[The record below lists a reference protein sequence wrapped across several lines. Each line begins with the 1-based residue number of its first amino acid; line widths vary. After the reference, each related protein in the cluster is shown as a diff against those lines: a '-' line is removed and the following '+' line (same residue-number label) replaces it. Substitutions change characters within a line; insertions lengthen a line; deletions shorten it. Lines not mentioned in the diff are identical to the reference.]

1 MSLQEALDRFLPQ
14 IEADLRAAVR
24 APHHSLAAYYG
35 MLHYHLGWTDASLQ
49 PIQANAGKRL
59 RPLLCLLACEAIGGD
74 PKQAL
79 PAASA
84 LELVH
89 NFSLVHDD
97 IQDGSPVRRGRRA
110 VWDIWG
116 PAHGINVGDGL
127 FVLAR
132 LSLDR
137 LGERDVPLNRQQA
150 ATLALDRACLAL
162 CEGQFF
168 DMTFEERLDV
178 DLDQYLWMIRHKTAA
193 LLAASAQLG
202 AIVATD
208 DAEQIGGYYRFGENL
223 GMAFQ
228 IQDDILGAWGDEQVT
243 GKSAATDIR
252 DRKKTLPVVYT
263 LNHAD
268 DHDAAQQLAEIY
280 RQEAPLDEPAIG
292 SALAILERV
301 GARRYAEEMAGAY
314 YHQALKSLDQAGPD
328 QTWVENAAQSHL
340 RELAASLLG
349 RAA

>member
-1 MSLQEALDRFLPQ
+1 MSLQSTFDHLLPL
-14 IEADLRAAVR
+14 IEEDLQKVVR
-24 APHHSLAAYYG
+24 VPHHSLAPYYG
-35 MLHYHLGWTDASLQ
+35 MLRYHLGWVDEMLQ
-49 PIQANAGKRL
+49 PVQSNSGKRL
-59 RPLLCLLACEAIGGD
+59 RPLLCLLACKAAGGD
-74 PKQAL
+74 AQQAL

-97 IQDGSPVRRGRRA
+97 IQDVSHFRRGRRT

-116 PAHGINVGDGL
+116 TAHGINVGDGL

-132 LSLDR
+132 LALHR
-137 LGERDVPLNRQQA
+137 LAERGVPQARQQA
-150 ATLALDRACLAL
+150 ASMALDQACLAL
-162 CEGQFF
+162 CEGQYF
-168 DMTFEERLDV
+168 DMTFEESLDV

-208 DAEQIGGYYRFGENL
+208 DASKVDHYCRFGENL

-228 IQDDILGAWGDEQVT
+228 IQDDILGAWGDPQVT

-252 DRKKTLPVVYT
+252 DKKKTLPVVYA
-263 LNHAD
+263 LNHP
-268 DHDAAQQLAEIY
+268 DHAAARQLAGLHA
-280 RQEAPLDEPAIG
+280 QEGPLDEAGIEA
-292 SALAILERV
+292 ALDLLDGL
-301 GARRYAEEMAGAY
+301 GALQYSQEMAESY
-314 YHQALKSLDQAGPD
+314 YRQALESLDETGG
-328 QTWVENAAQSHL
+328 TNAARSTL
-340 RELAASLLG
+340 RELSASLLG